1 MRHPKDRSGLTRG
14 QLLRGAGTAAL
25 GVAGGSL
32 LAACENTTV
41 PIGAC
46 EPGTSPSGGG
56 TNAGGLAAK
65 LVEAKPVGPGGL
77 PLPRNDNS
85 VTWTLTD
92 STVVHVTAAAYNWIL
107 LRGARSGTTTLRAA
121 SGGVEGTATVTVR

>member
-1 MRHPKDRSGLTRG
+1 VD
-14 QLLRGAGTAAL
+14 
-25 GVAGGSL
+25 
-32 LAACENTTV
+32 TT
-41 PIGAC
+41 G
-46 EPGTSPSGGG
+46 SGGG
-56 TNAGGLAAK
+56 ASGPVTRVAISPLAQTISVGDSAGAMVMTYNAQNQLLTG
-65 LVEAKPVGPGGL
+65 
-77 PLPRNDNS
+77 RS